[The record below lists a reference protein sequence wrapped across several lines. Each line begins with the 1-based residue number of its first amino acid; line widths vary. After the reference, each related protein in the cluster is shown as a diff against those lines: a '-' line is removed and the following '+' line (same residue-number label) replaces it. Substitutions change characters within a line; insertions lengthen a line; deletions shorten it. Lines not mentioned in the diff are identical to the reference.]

1 MVVAEW
7 FINLLG
13 VYTGIGLLFA
23 IAFLTVGI
31 SQVDPDSKGSGV
43 GFRLIILPGVAALDR
58 KSTRLNSSHQIISYA
73 VFCLKKKKN
82 KKRQM
87 KVLSA
92 RMQWMVAG
100 VILN

>member
-1 MVVAEW
+1 MLVAEW

-43 GFRLIILPGVAALDR
+43 GFRLIILPGVAALWPVLF
-58 KSTRLNSSHQIISYA
+58 TRW
-73 VFCLKKKKN
+73 VGKG
-82 KKRQM
+82 R
-87 KVLSA
+87 VP
-92 RMQWMVAG
+92 
-100 VILN
+100 

>member
-43 GFRLIILPGVAALDR
+43 GFRLIILPGVAALWPVLF
-58 KSTRLNSSHQIISYA
+58 TRW
-73 VFCLKKKKN
+73 VGKG
-82 KKRQM
+82 R
-87 KVLSA
+87 VL
-92 RMQWMVAG
+92 
-100 VILN
+100 

>member
-43 GFRLIILPGVAALDR
+43 GFRLIILPGVAALWPVLF
-58 KSTRLNSSHQIISYA
+58 TRW
-73 VFCLKKKKN
+73 VGKG
-82 KKRQM
+82 R
-87 KVLSA
+87 VP
-92 RMQWMVAG
+92 
-100 VILN
+100 

>member
-1 MVVAEW
+1 MAVAEW

-43 GFRLIILPGVAALDR
+43 GFRLIILPGVAALWPVLF
-58 KSTRLNSSHQIISYA
+58 TRW
-73 VFCLKKKKN
+73 VGKG
-82 KKRQM
+82 R
-87 KVLSA
+87 VP
-92 RMQWMVAG
+92 
-100 VILN
+100 

>member
-31 SQVDPDSKGSGV
+31 SQVDPDAKGSGV
-43 GFRLIILPGVAALDR
+43 GFRLIILPGVAALWPVLL
-58 KSTRLNSSHQIISYA
+58 TRW
-73 VFCLKKKKN
+73 VGKG
-82 KKRQM
+82 R
-87 KVLSA
+87 VT
-92 RMQWMVAG
+92 
-100 VILN
+100 